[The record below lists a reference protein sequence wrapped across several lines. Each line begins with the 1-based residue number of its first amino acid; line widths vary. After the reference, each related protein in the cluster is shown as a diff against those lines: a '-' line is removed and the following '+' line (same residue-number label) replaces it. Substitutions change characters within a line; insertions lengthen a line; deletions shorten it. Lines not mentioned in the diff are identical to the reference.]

1 VVLFDS
7 IVTALTYVKSGSVRA
22 LAISSPKR
30 TPLAPEL
37 PTMAES
43 GVQGFEAETW
53 FGLFAPAAT
62 PRDIVARISADTA
75 AALGSADVRE
85 RFAAAGAEPVG
96 GTPEQLA
103 ARLRTDAEKWARLI
117 ASAKIRVE

>member
-1 VVLFDS
+1 
-7 IVTALTYVKSGSVRA
+7 VRA